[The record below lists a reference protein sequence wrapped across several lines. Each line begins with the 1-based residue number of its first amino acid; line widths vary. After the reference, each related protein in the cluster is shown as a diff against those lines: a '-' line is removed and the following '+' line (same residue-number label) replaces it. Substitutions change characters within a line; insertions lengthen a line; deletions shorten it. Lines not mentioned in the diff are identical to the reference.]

1 MENIFL
7 VSTVVLWL
15 AVMALGVVVFA
26 LARQIGL
33 LHERINPAGALL
45 INQEL
50 EVGEAPPAL
59 KVQTLG
65 GDLVSIGGLREKSL
79 LMFFLSPTCPMC
91 KALLPVIE
99 KSQAAENTWL
109 DVLYAS
115 DGDGD
120 DHGAFAKAHN
130 LDAAHYVVSEALG
143 RAYGVAKLPYA
154 VLLDEEGRVASMG
167 LVNSREHLESLF
179 NAKET
184 GVVSIQEF
192 FKNGASK
199 EKTAIGA

>member
-1 MENIFL
+1 MESFFII
-7 VSTVVLWL
+7 STVVLWL
-15 AVMALGVVVFA
+15 AVIALGIIIFA

-45 INQEL
+45 INQQV
-50 EVGEAPPAL
+50 EVGETAPAL
-59 KVQTLG
+59 KVQTLS
-65 GDLVSIGGLREKSL
+65 GDLVSIGGVREKSL

-99 KSQAAENTWL
+99 KSQAAENGWL
-109 DVLYAS
+109 DILYAS

-120 DHGAFAKAHN
+120 DHAAFAKDHH
-130 LDAAHYVVSEALG
+130 LDAVHYVVSEALG

-154 VLLDEEGRVASMG
+154 ILLDEEGRIASMG

-184 GVVSIQEF
+184 GIVSIQEF
-192 FKNGASK
+192 FKNGASD